1 MIVKLNR
8 PRLAVKGACFL
19 FYFHVETWAL
29 EFARFGIGQKWLCVY
44 VLFDCVIIGEAK
56 KNK

>member
-8 PRLAVKGACFL
+8 PMFN
-19 FYFHVETWAL
+19 FTIIYIAL
-29 EFARFGIGQKWLCVY
+29 NLRVLGLDRNGCVY

-56 KNK
+56 